1 MRLALVLILTASALA
16 HAAPPEPSGPHPRM
30 LLDAQLKAAWK
41 AQAAAERGP
50 VIGAIRLCTEA
61 TETRE
66 HDNAVYQGSEWAKV
80 LQACL
85 VAWAATDKPEH
96 AKTAIK
102 YFTALLADLDKIGD
116 KLGGDKAATRDSGYA
131 IRNLGPYPA
140 LAYDWLHDAPGMT
153 PALRQR
159 ARQRWA
165 AWLTWY
171 RDSGYRARVAGSN
184 YQSGFLAAA
193 TLIAIAQGGE
203 ASEEK
208 GPKTGAFVADE
219 LCGKDMT
226 AALASGGI
234 LDGGDWPEGWQY
246 GPLAIAHY
254 ALAARVAR
262 ANGITVEGIEPW
274 LASVLRRHIYALS
287 PGDRVYAGQDT
298 EEEQANLA
306 PHVLTLDAVAL
317 GDAKPEDKAW
327 AKGELSRLKLVDRDY
342 LLYDALAS
350 VGDKPALAPRDKW
363 PTWYASANTG
373 TVYARTR
380 WDPRAIWFVA
390 ECQRSLDVDH
400 RQPKAGN
407 FVLSRGVDDA
417 IVDPSPYGSVSTLTS
432 NAPTVAS
439 AQLPADYIPSQGAWS
454 EKVAWDWATQTR
466 SGVVAVRC
474 DYSDAYRFQSRRS
487 DVPDAVRDLVLL
499 PSAAG
504 TDAVLVIVDRA
515 STTAENRPMNLRF
528 RVAGGLSLDA
538 KAGRAEKTIGATK
551 LVIANIARTG
561 GQPSIGRTAIKDC
574 FKDTTAKGRCDAS
587 RFETS
592 DFRLELPGPEPRAV
606 HAISVADP
614 ALTVT
619 TTPLSGEG
627 WAGIQVTG
635 VRDAAVVWPTR
646 PGSAFSYTAAKGTH
660 VILDAPATS
669 AISAKPAGTGCTVDV
684 TAGGAMTAKPVVLS
698 LDAACA
704 ITIDAEAASA
714 ASAVGTR
721 PTPPAGAARS
731 PRSGCC
737 GAQSTPGSPIAMTLV
752 VLAIVLRRKRREI
765 GTVST

>member
-1 MRLALVLILTASALA
+1 MRFVLVLLLSASALA

-30 LLDAQLKAAWK
+30 LLDAPLKAAWK
-41 AQAAAERGP
+41 AQASAERGP
-50 VIGAIRLCTEA
+50 VIGAIKLCTEA
-61 TETRE
+61 HDTPE

-85 VAWAATDKPEH
+85 VAWAATEKPDH
-96 AKTAIK
+96 AATAIK
-102 YFTALLADLDKIGD
+102 YFTALLDDLDKVGD
-116 KLGGDKAATRDSGYA
+116 KRGGDKAATRDSGYA
-131 IRNLGPYPA
+131 IRNLGPYTA
-140 LAYDWLHDAPGMT
+140 LAYDWLHGAPGMT
-153 PALRQR
+153 PALLQR

-203 ASEEK
+203 ASEEN
-208 GPKTGAFVADE
+208 GPKTWAFVADE
-219 LCGKDMT
+219 LWGKDM
-226 AALASGGI
+226 AGALAGGGI
-234 LDGGDWPEGWQY
+234 LEGGDWPEGWQY

-262 ANGITVEGIEPW
+262 AAGISVEGIDTW

-306 PHVLTLDAVAL
+306 PHVLTLDAIAL
-317 GDAKPEDKAW
+317 GDARPEDKAW
-327 AKGELSRLKLVDRDY
+327 AKGELSRLKLVDRDF
-342 LLYDALAS
+342 LLYDALAG
-350 VGDKPALAPRDKW
+350 VGAQPAIVPRDKW
-363 PTWYASANTG
+363 PTWYASAATG

-380 WDPRAIWFVA
+380 WDAKAVWFVA

-439 AQLPADYIPSQGAWS
+439 AQLPKDYIPSQGAWS
-454 EKVAWDWATQTR
+454 EKVSWDWATQTR

-474 DYSDAYRFQSRRS
+474 DYSDAYRFQSRKS
-487 DVPDAVRDLVLL
+487 DVPDAIRDLVLL
-499 PSAAG
+499 PSTSG
-504 TDAVLVIVDRA
+504 TDAVLLVVDRA
-515 STTAENRPMNLRF
+515 STEAADRPMNLRF
-528 RVAGGLSLDA
+528 RVAGGLALDP
-538 KAGRAEKTIGATK
+538 KSGRAEKTIGATR
-551 LVIANIARTG
+551 LVIASIARTG

-592 DFRLELPGPEPRAV
+592 DFRIELPGPEPRAV
-606 HAISVADP
+606 HAISVTDP
-614 ALTVT
+614 TTPLT
-619 TTPLSGEG
+619 TTPLSGDG
-627 WAGIQVTG
+627 WAGTQITG
-635 VRDAAVVWPTR
+635 VRDAVVVWPTT
-646 PGSAFSYTAAKGTH
+646 PGTAFRYTAPTGTH
-660 VILDAPATS
+660 VILDGPAS
-669 AISAKPAGTGCTVDV
+669 AAISAKPSGTGCTVEV
-684 TAGGAMTAKPVVLS
+684 TAGGAMSGRPAVFS
-698 LDAACA
+698 LGAACA
-704 ITIDAEAASA
+704 LTIDPEAASA
-714 ASAVGTR
+714 ASAIGTR
-721 PTPPAGAARS
+721 PAPSASTARS

-752 VLAIVLRRKRREI
+752 VLAIVLRRRRL